1 METSQEKSSRNLQ
14 VLGAQSMSCEAAV
27 KVAIYSFGSKQ
38 EAHLM
43 DAHNNSLL
51 VLEISGVNGWIN
63 AHGGEQYE
71 NGEECI

>member
-1 METSQEKSSRNLQ
+1 
-14 VLGAQSMSCEAAV
+14 MSCEADV
-27 KVAIYSFGSKQ
+27 KVEVAIYSFGSKQ

-43 DAHNNSLL
+43 DAHNNSPL

-71 NGEECI
+71 NSEECI